1 MNKKVEQG
9 NNWVNVVKNTLEKMN
24 KPIDFS

>member
-9 NNWVNVVKNTLEKMN
+9 TDWVNVVKNTLEKLN
-24 KPIDFS
+24 KPIDFL